1 MYVDT
6 AREYET
12 LCRDHIVPSIARVE
26 SYITLRNKRQIPRAV
41 SQQPVAVYVN
51 VGHGLLRVGFLED
64 RVVSFG
70 MSSQQWDT
78 E

>member
-51 VGHGLLRVGFLED
+51 VGHRLMD
-64 RVVSFG
+64 Y
-70 MSSQQWDT
+70 
-78 E
+78 